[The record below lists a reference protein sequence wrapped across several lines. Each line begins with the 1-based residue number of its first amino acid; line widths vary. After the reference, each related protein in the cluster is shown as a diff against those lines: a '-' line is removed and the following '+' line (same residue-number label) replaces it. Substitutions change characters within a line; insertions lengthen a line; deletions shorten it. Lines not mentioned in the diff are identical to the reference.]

1 MLKKILLMS
10 CALLA
15 LVGATV
21 VHAAP
26 RITKVAYGVSPD
38 RQLRVV
44 LETTTPARMRSEFI
58 EKELQVT
65 VGARLNSSVS
75 RSYVPK
81 NAPYVSKVVLEPKGS
96 ETLVRIHMKRKL
108 DKGDYKTF
116 NLKRDSVNK
125 RPTRSVIDVI
135 AGPSRKT
142 FDTKKKSSSLE
153 KKPWRPSTQGS
164 GYSVVGGI
172 EGKRI
177 TLDPGHGGTDPG
189 THGLV
194 TGVYEKNIT
203 LPISKMVKAYLEDK
217 GAIVYMTRTTDVDVY
232 GPDATDVQELQARVD
247 VAEENKSDLF
257 ISLHINASVNTSV
270 GGYSTYYHP
279 KTKYDIQV
287 AQCIQDELLK
297 TGDLE
302 DLGVR
307 YANFYVNKR
316 STMPGA
322 LVEMLFLTNKREEK
336 LLNNSWFQKK
346 IAKAIADGCA
356 NHYFFGHGTTSFIK
370 WVQET
375 KAHSKPFF
383 YFVLLFSFLLVC
395 RDSLVSCW

>member
-10 CALLA
+10 CVLLA

-346 IAKAIADGCA
+346 IAKAIADG
-356 NHYFFGHGTTSFIK
+356 I
-370 WVQET
+370 ED
-375 KAHSKPFF
+375 F
-383 YFVLLFSFLLVC
+383 YNQH
-395 RDSLVSCW
+395 RGG

>member
-1 MLKKILLMS
+1 MVKSTGIKGRPIVLKKILLMS

-346 IAKAIADGCA
+346 IAKAIADG
-356 NHYFFGHGTTSFIK
+356 I
-370 WVQET
+370 ED
-375 KAHSKPFF
+375 F
-383 YFVLLFSFLLVC
+383 YNQH
-395 RDSLVSCW
+395 RGG

>member
-1 MLKKILLMS
+1 MNRLFKMARLVFFDLQGKAYRGKIDGYKGRSHRVKKILLMS

-346 IAKAIADGCA
+346 IAKAIADG
-356 NHYFFGHGTTSFIK
+356 I
-370 WVQET
+370 ED
-375 KAHSKPFF
+375 F
-383 YFVLLFSFLLVC
+383 YNQH
-395 RDSLVSCW
+395 RGG

>member
-1 MLKKILLMS
+1 MARLVFFDLQGKAYRGKIDGYKGRSHRVKKILLMS

-346 IAKAIADGCA
+346 IAKAIADG
-356 NHYFFGHGTTSFIK
+356 I
-370 WVQET
+370 ED
-375 KAHSKPFF
+375 F
-383 YFVLLFSFLLVC
+383 YNQH
-395 RDSLVSCW
+395 RGG

>member
-1 MLKKILLMS
+1 MS

-257 ISLHINASVNTSV
+257 ISLHINASVNTCV
-270 GGYSTYYHP
+270 GGYST
-279 KTKYDIQV
+279 
-287 AQCIQDELLK
+287 
-297 TGDLE
+297 
-302 DLGVR
+302 
-307 YANFYVNKR
+307 
-316 STMPGA
+316 
-322 LVEMLFLTNKREEK
+322 
-336 LLNNSWFQKK
+336 
-346 IAKAIADGCA
+346 
-356 NHYFFGHGTTSFIK
+356 
-370 WVQET
+370 
-375 KAHSKPFF
+375 
-383 YFVLLFSFLLVC
+383 
-395 RDSLVSCW
+395 

>member
-336 LLNNSWFQKK
+336 LPLPMGSK
-346 IAKAIADGCA
+346 ISIISIGEVEEDE
-356 NHYFFGHGTTSFIK
+356 TSHCCTDCCSFPRSCN
-370 WVQET
+370 Q
-375 KAHSKPFF
+375 PFKR
-383 YFVLLFSFLLVC
+383 L
-395 RDSLVSCW
+395 

>member
-1 MLKKILLMS
+1 MVKSTGIKGGPIVLKKILLMS

-65 VGARLNSSVS
+65 VGARLNSNVS

-346 IAKAIADGCA
+346 IAKAIADG
-356 NHYFFGHGTTSFIK
+356 I
-370 WVQET
+370 ED
-375 KAHSKPFF
+375 F
-383 YFVLLFSFLLVC
+383 YNQH
-395 RDSLVSCW
+395 RGG

>member
-1 MLKKILLMS
+1 MVKSTGIKGGPIVLKKILLMS

-108 DKGDYKTF
+108 DKGDYRTF
-116 NLKRDSVNK
+116 NLKRDSVYK

-142 FDTKKKSSSLE
+142 FGTQKKSSSLE

-194 TGVYEKNIT
+194 TGAYEKDIT
-203 LPISKMVKAYLEDK
+203 LPISKMVKTYLEDK

-346 IAKAIADGCA
+346 IAKAIADG
-356 NHYFFGHGTTSFIK
+356 I
-370 WVQET
+370 ED
-375 KAHSKPFF
+375 F
-383 YFVLLFSFLLVC
+383 YNQH
-395 RDSLVSCW
+395 RGG

>member
-1 MLKKILLMS
+1 
-10 CALLA
+10 
-15 LVGATV
+15 
-21 VHAAP
+21 
-26 RITKVAYGVSPD
+26 
-38 RQLRVV
+38 
-44 LETTTPARMRSEFI
+44 
-58 EKELQVT
+58 
-65 VGARLNSSVS
+65 
-75 RSYVPK
+75 
-81 NAPYVSKVVLEPKGS
+81 
-96 ETLVRIHMKRKL
+96 MKRKL

-247 VAEENKSDLF
+247 VAEEINLTCSF
-257 ISLHINASVNTSV
+257 PSISTPVSIPVSAAIPLTIIRRPNMISRLPNAS
-270 GGYSTYYHP
+270 
-279 KTKYDIQV
+279 K
-287 AQCIQDELLK
+287 
-297 TGDLE
+297 
-302 DLGVR
+302 
-307 YANFYVNKR
+307 
-316 STMPGA
+316 M
-322 LVEMLFLTNKREEK
+322 
-336 LLNNSWFQKK
+336 
-346 IAKAIADGCA
+346 
-356 NHYFFGHGTTSFIK
+356 
-370 WVQET
+370 
-375 KAHSKPFF
+375 
-383 YFVLLFSFLLVC
+383 
-395 RDSLVSCW
+395 SC

>member
-116 NLKRDSVNK
+116 NLKCDSVNK

-346 IAKAIADGCA
+346 IAKAIADG
-356 NHYFFGHGTTSFIK
+356 I
-370 WVQET
+370 ED
-375 KAHSKPFF
+375 F
-383 YFVLLFSFLLVC
+383 YNQH
-395 RDSLVSCW
+395 RGG

>member
-1 MLKKILLMS
+1 MNRLFKMARLVFFDLQGKAYRGKIDGYKGRSHRVKKILLMS

-257 ISLHINASVNTSV
+257 ISSISTPVSIPVSAAIPLTIIRRPNMISRLPNAS
-270 GGYSTYYHP
+270 
-279 KTKYDIQV
+279 K
-287 AQCIQDELLK
+287 
-297 TGDLE
+297 
-302 DLGVR
+302 
-307 YANFYVNKR
+307 
-316 STMPGA
+316 M
-322 LVEMLFLTNKREEK
+322 
-336 LLNNSWFQKK
+336 
-346 IAKAIADGCA
+346 
-356 NHYFFGHGTTSFIK
+356 
-370 WVQET
+370 
-375 KAHSKPFF
+375 
-383 YFVLLFSFLLVC
+383 
-395 RDSLVSCW
+395 SC

>member
-1 MLKKILLMS
+1 MLKKIFLISCCLMAFLGAS
-10 CALLA
+10 LA
-15 LVGATV
+15 Q
-21 VHAAP
+21 AAP

-44 LETTTPARMRSEFI
+44 METTSPARMSSEFL
-58 EKELQVT
+58 ERELRVT
-65 VGARLNSSVS
+65 VNAKLNP
-75 RSYVPK
+75 RINKLYVPK
-81 NAPYVSKVVLEPKGS
+81 NAPYVNKVILEPQGS
-96 ETLVRIHMKRKL
+96 ETIVRVLMKKKL
-108 DKGDYKTF
+108 SSSEYKTF
-116 NLKRDSVNK
+116 NLKRDTVNK
-125 RPTRSVIDVI
+125 RPTRSVIDVVG
-135 AGPSRKT
+135 GPAKKT
-142 FDTKKKSSSLE
+142 FTPKKRSTE
-153 KKPWRPSTQGS
+153 RKPWRPSTAGS

-172 EGKRI
+172 SGKRI

-203 LPISKMVKAYLEDK
+203 LPISMKVKKYLEEK

-247 VAEENKSDLF
+247 VAEDNKSDMFL
-257 ISLHINASVNTSV
+257 SLHINASVNTSV

-297 TGDLE
+297 TGNLE

-307 YANFYVNKR
+307 YANFYVNKH

-322 LVEMLFLTNKREEK
+322 LVEMLFLTNRREEK
-336 LLNNSWFQKK
+336 LLTNNWFQNK
-346 IAKAIADGCA
+346 IARAIADE
-356 NHYFFGHGTTSFIK
+356 
-370 WVQET
+370 VED
-375 KAHSKPFF
+375 F
-383 YFVLLFSFLLVC
+383 YNQH
-395 RDSLVSCW
+395 RGG

>member
-1 MLKKILLMS
+1 MVKSTGIKGGPIVLKKILLMS

-346 IAKAIADGCA
+346 IAKAIADG
-356 NHYFFGHGTTSFIK
+356 I
-370 WVQET
+370 ED
-375 KAHSKPFF
+375 F
-383 YFVLLFSFLLVC
+383 YNQH
-395 RDSLVSCW
+395 RGG